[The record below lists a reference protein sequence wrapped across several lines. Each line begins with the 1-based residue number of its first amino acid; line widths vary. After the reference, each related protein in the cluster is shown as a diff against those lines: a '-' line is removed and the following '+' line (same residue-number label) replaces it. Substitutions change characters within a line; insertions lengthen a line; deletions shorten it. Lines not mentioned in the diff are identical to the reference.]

1 MNNQLRFP
9 PKTKPLF
16 NLLIWVSIAGASLYD
31 IGLFIQN
38 LFPYPANISVSEWWG
53 SELAIRYCDGFVR
66 RGILGQTSW
75 LLGGLFKAQPLYV
88 LALSALMIFSS
99 IALGILLYRK
109 LIQRVGIQT
118 SLLILLSPTAYPAII
133 THAGSLFRKDAFQ
146 ICLLALVFYLLGRL
160 RSSQSGPQ
168 RLILFLLSSIVQVVA
183 VFNHEPFAL
192 LILPAIFLSGIIEK
206 RSFTHSFLTIL
217 PGLFAFVLSILN
229 KGDPGDVICLQDDL
243 YRLGLLPTGALPG
256 SSITELALS
265 KPSFFTWDLNH
276 TQLMWSFVH
285 AMTAV
290 AITYA
295 CYVILAKT
303 SSSRP
308 LRKAFLILGLQLVVA
323 LPLFM
328 ATIDYGRWF
337 AMISCSGILLLLNNR
352 TSLRESPASLPTPL
366 HKSPGQKLSC
376 HLLAASL
383 LFVLPSH
390 CCTYSSSKIFAF
402 VPYAGLSITKS
413 NLKAILY
420 DFSQRSAYVP
430 HISSTKIPI

>member
-1 MNNQLRFP
+1 
-9 PKTKPLF
+9 
-16 NLLIWVSIAGASLYD
+16 
-31 IGLFIQN
+31 
-38 LFPYPANISVSEWWG
+38 
-53 SELAIRYCDGFVR
+53 
-66 RGILGQTSW
+66 
-75 LLGGLFKAQPLYV
+75 
-88 LALSALMIFSS
+88 
-99 IALGILLYRK
+99 
-109 LIQRVGIQT
+109 
-118 SLLILLSPTAYPAII
+118 
-133 THAGSLFRKDAFQ
+133 
-146 ICLLALVFYLLGRL
+146 
-160 RSSQSGPQ
+160 
-168 RLILFLLSSIVQVVA
+168 
-183 VFNHEPFAL
+183 
-192 LILPAIFLSGIIEK
+192 
-206 RSFTHSFLTIL
+206 
-217 PGLFAFVLSILN
+217 
-229 KGDPGDVICLQDDL
+229 
-243 YRLGLLPTGALPG
+243 
-256 SSITELALS
+256 
-265 KPSFFTWDLNH
+265 
-276 TQLMWSFVH
+276 MWSFVH

-337 AMISCSGILLLLNNR
+337 EMISCSGILLLLNNR